1 MFPPC
6 FFRAL
11 IPQANVYKQAT
22 ATVLNTVFVPPHV
35 IKNDGRVVFFRKVD
49 HLIKG
54 VDSRHK
60 DSKMYH
66 LENRNKITAPVFEKQ
81 ALVPYAD
88 NSKN

>member
-1 MFPPC
+1 MFPPS

-35 IKNDGRVVFFRKVD
+35 IKNDGRVVFFWKVD

-54 VDSRHK
+54 G
-60 DSKMYH
+60 
-66 LENRNKITAPVFEKQ
+66 TAGIKT
-81 ALVPYAD
+81 A
-88 NSKN
+88 KCII